1 MSKKISIGMTI
12 ALMLLAAVLA
22 FQITFVALYNKYEA
36 SLNSLTSTMDAYKKL
51 ADIDAFYREHYIGE
65 IDDEELTD
73 YIMHGYIAGTGDK
86 YAYYL
91 DKEDFALWMD
101 DTNAEMQGIG
111 VNVIWTN
118 NMIEIINVMPD
129 SPAVE
134 AGVEPGDLIVFV
146 GEEEVAELGYT
157 EAVRKLQGKAGT
169 NAVFTVYRDGKYID
183 FDITRGYINET
194 TVMSR
199 FLQSDPTIGVIR
211 ILEFDLGTPEQF
223 KAAVKDLTDGG
234 ATRLIFDVRY
244 NPGGQLTAIC
254 EVLDYLL
261 PEGPII
267 RVADKAGNMSAEYSD
282 VKALDIPMA
291 VLVNESTASAG
302 ELFASA
308 LQDYDKA
315 PLIGTVT
322 YGKGTMQNIITLSDG
337 TAFGIST
344 HMYYPPFS
352 DCYEGIGVQPDYPCE
367 MDESTANVNIYK
379 IPDDKDTQL
388 MKAVEVLNG
397 TAAE

>member
-1 MSKKISIGMTI
+1 MSKKISVGMAI
-12 ALMLLAAVLA
+12 MLMLLAAVLT

-36 SLNSLTSTMDAYKKL
+36 SIDNLTKTMDAYEKL
-51 ADIDAFYREHYIGE
+51 ADIDAYYREYYIGE
-65 IDDEELTD
+65 LDDEEISD
-73 YIMHGYIAGTGDK
+73 YVMHGYIAGTGDK

-91 DKEDFALWMD
+91 DREDFALWME

-111 VNVIWTN
+111 INVIWTN
-118 NMIEIINVMPD
+118 SMIEIIAVMPD
-129 SPAVE
+129 SPALE
-134 AGVEPGDLIVFV
+134 AGVEPGDYIVMV
-146 GEEEVAELGYT
+146 GDEDVAALGYS
-157 EAVRKLQGKAGT
+157 EAVSKLQGKAGT
-169 NAVFTVYRDGKYID
+169 NAVFTVYRDGEYID
-183 FDITRGYINET
+183 FNITRGYINET

-199 FLQSDPTIGVIR
+199 FLESDPTIGVIR

-223 KAAVKDLTDGG
+223 KTAVKDLRDGG

-244 NPGGQLTAIC
+244 NPGGQLSAIC
-254 EVLDYLL
+254 EILDYLL

-282 VKALDIPMA
+282 ASELDMPMA
-291 VLVNESTASAG
+291 VLINESTASAG

-337 TAFGIST
+337 SAFGIST

-367 MDESTANVNIYK
+367 MDEAVANMNIYK
-379 IPDDKDTQL
+379 IPDADDTQL
-388 MKAVEVLNG
+388 QKAVEVLNG
-397 TAAE
+397 AAE